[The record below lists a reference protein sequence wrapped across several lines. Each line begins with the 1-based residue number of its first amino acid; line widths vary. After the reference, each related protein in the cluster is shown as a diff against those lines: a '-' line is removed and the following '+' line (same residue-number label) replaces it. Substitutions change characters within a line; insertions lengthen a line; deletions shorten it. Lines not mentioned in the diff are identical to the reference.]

1 MIADLQK
8 KLDSYPGVIF
18 NFTQPAEDAVDEALT
33 GLKSSLAVK
42 IFGPDL
48 DVLEKKAVEIKQCPR
63 KDARLHGT
71 HGRPR
76 TRPAQPDH

>member
-1 MIADLQK
+1 MIEDLQK

-33 GLKSSLAVK
+33 GLKSALAVK

-48 DVLEKKAVEIKQCPR
+48 QVLEKQ
-63 KDARLHGT
+63 
-71 HGRPR
+71 GR
-76 TRPAQPDH
+76 